1 MADNKKTV
9 NRYLCLTV
17 FILASVLMLCCEIF
31 KEKFLA
37 IGDNGELI
45 YSITSRFFGI
55 ALCLVLVLYCGFA
68 RILKLVR
75 APFFK
80 GLIAVLPCW
89 VVALNNFP
97 IIPVAL
103 GQARVTDKAEN
114 ILLYALLCAF
124 VGVFEEL
131 AYRGCVFMLIL
142 KGSRRSAKDIIKAIV
157 ISSALFGA
165 IHLVNLIVGAD
176 PLGVILQIGY
186 SFLIGA
192 MCSFVLI
199 KTGSV
204 WHCALMHAVYNF
216 CGGVVANYGEGSI
229 WTLPEVALTAV
240 VGVIVALYVF
250 FALLKTEPSEAER
263 LFVNSENEVSYGNV

>member
-9 NRYLCLTV
+9 NKYLCLTV
-17 FILASVLMLCCEIF
+17 FIVASLLMLCCEIF
-31 KEKFLA
+31 KDKFLG
-37 IGDNGELI
+37 IGENGELI
-45 YSITSRFFGI
+45 YSLTSRFFGI
-55 ALCLVLVLYCGFA
+55 ILCLVLVLYCSFS

-75 APFFK
+75 SPFLK
-80 GLIAVLPCW
+80 GFIAVLPCW
-89 VVALNNFP
+89 VIALNNFP
-97 IIPVAL
+97 IIPVL
-103 GQARVTDKAEN
+103 SGQARVTDKTSN

-142 KGSRRSAKDIIKAIV
+142 KGSRRSARDIIKAII

-176 PLGVILQIGY
+176 PLGVMLQIGY

-216 CGGVVANYGEGSI
+216 CGGVVANYGEGNI
-229 WTLPEVALTAV
+229 WTMPEVVLTAV
-240 VGVIVALYVF
+240 VGVMVALYVLL
-250 FALLKTEPSEAER
+250 ALFKTDPSEAEC
-263 LFVNSENEVSYGNV
+263 LFVNKEK